1 MKTTLQELAQELAAL
16 EASLIEVTHEFD
28 VYLDQIPVDQ
38 RVAATN
44 LIKYLYF
51 RSKDRKSL
59 QEKLHFYGFSAL
71 SNSENHLHRQVQTI
85 RQRLGHTYA
94 EGELNPCTYKFSRKR
109 LEQNSK
115 LLFGKQA
122 QAKMPTVM
130 VTFATDFA
138 DNPELIERL
147 LLNGMQVARI
157 NCAHDDQEVWQKMI
171 DQVRAAEEKTG
182 LSCKIYF
189 DLAGPKIRTSLLA
202 KGKEEGKVKVEEGD
216 EIWLA
221 ESKQDF
227 SAEDIVISPNEKGII
242 PSLQE
247 GHRVFIDDGEIS
259 GVVTRAMKG
268 KAAVKLERVA
278 AKKGKI
284 KSEKGINFPDSPL
297 SIPSLTDYDKDCL
310 PFITAHADLLG
321 YSFVKTPGDITKLN
335 NELKKLKL
343 KKQPAIILKIE
354 TPESVKNLP
363 ALLFEAMKTPPFGIM
378 IARGDLAV
386 EIGFGRMGEI
396 QDQISWICEAAHV
409 PVVWA
414 TQVLEKLQK
423 SGMPTRSEITDAVQA
438 SLAECIMIN
447 KGNHTIRVLKT
458 LKEIMQRTAGHRTK
472 KRFIFRPLSIAID
485 FIESKNIYNI
495 LPKAEEK

>member
-1 MKTTLQELAQELAAL
+1 MKTTIKELAQELAEL
-16 EASLIEVTHEFD
+16 EASLIEVTHQFD
-28 VYLDQIPVDQ
+28 VYLDRIPVDQ
-38 RVAATN
+38 RVAASN
-44 LIKYLYF
+44 LIQYLYF

-59 QEKLHFYGFSAL
+59 QSKLHYYGFSAL

-85 RQRLGHTYA
+85 RQRLGHIYE

-109 LEQNSK
+109 LEHNSK
-115 LLFGKQA
+115 LLFGKHV

-138 DNPELIERL
+138 DNPKLIERL

-157 NCAHDDQEVWQKMI
+157 NCAHDNQEIWQKML

-189 DLAGPKIRTSLLA
+189 DLVGPKIRTSLLA
-202 KGKEEGKVKVEEGD
+202 MGKEEGKVKVEEGD

-221 ESKQDF
+221 ESIQDF
-227 SAEDIVISPNEKGII
+227 TIEDIVISPNEEGII
-242 PSLQE
+242 SSLQE

-259 GVVTRAMKG
+259 GVVTKTMKG
-268 KAAVKLERVA
+268 KAKVKLERVA
-278 AKKGKI
+278 SKKGKI

-297 SIPSLTDYDKDCL
+297 SIPSLTDYDKECL

-335 NELKKLKL
+335 NELKRLKL

-363 ALLFEAMKTPPFGIM
+363 ALLLEAMKTPPFGIM

-409 PVVWA
+409 PVIWA

-485 FIESKNIYNI
+485 FVESKNIYNI
-495 LPKAEEK
+495 SPKAEKN